1 MITRKSIIEYDVNE
15 YEANEI
21 YLDERFLEE
30 TNGGDI
36 DSILDLMYRKNGIS
50 PLSMT
55 WELTNRCN
63 FNCPFCYIHNHSNTS
78 KEECIEY
85 RFEEIQSELDK
96 LIERGLFICYLT
108 GGECLLHPDFEKIYL
123 YLKKAGVLVAVLT
136 NAVLLTEKHISMFKK
151 YKPYKVE
158 VSIYGVDL
166 TFVENPTVAKK
177 VLENVLKLRNAGVN
191 VIAKMPFNSC
201 TEGQFEKVQSW
212 CTEQDIDFFYSDE
225 LFNGYDGTDNTIFKR
240 DKEENTIPSELKFGY
255 KKVFDCSAGKYSF
268 ILSYNGKVRPCFA
281 FYEQK
286 APEWGF
292 DIEKGIVAAFDRMK
306 NRIETIAGRRL
317 KYCKGC
323 EKSEQCQECIA
334 TQIMP
339 DDTEL
344 YMKYKCMGE

>member
-36 DSILDLMYRKNGIS
+36 DSILDFMYRKNGIS

-63 FNCPFCYIHNHSNTS
+63 FNCPFCYIHNPSNTS

-108 GGECLLHPDFEKIYL
+108 GGECLFHPDFEKIYL

-136 NAVLLTEKHISMFKK
+136 NAALLTEKHISMFKK

-158 VSIYGVDL
+158 VSIYGVDR
-166 TFVENPTVAKK
+166 TFVENPTAAKK
-177 VLENVLKLRNAGVN
+177 VLENVLKLRNAGIN
-191 VIAKMPFNSC
+191 VIAKMPYNSC

-212 CTEQDIDFFYSDE
+212 CTEQDIEFYYSDE
-225 LFNGYDGTDNTIFKR
+225 LYSGYDGTDNTIYKR
-240 DKEENTIPSELKFGY
+240 EKEENTILTEQKFGY

-268 ILSYNGKVRPCFA
+268 ILSCNGKVRPCFA

-286 APEWGF
+286 APEWFFG
-292 DIEKGIVAAFDRMK
+292 IEEGIVEAFERMK
-306 NRIETIAGRRL
+306 TKIKSIAGRRL

-323 EKSEQCQECIA
+323 EKSAQCQECIA
-334 TQIMP
+334 TQCMT
-339 DDTEL
+339 DDVES
-344 YMKYKCMGE
+344 YMKYKCMED